1 MIAIPPPTAICA
13 ASPSMNSLLS
23 PLTCRLLSV
32 AWSSRYLRPRS
43 VTSRTESECANT
55 DTYWVSAT
63 SCAAKCS
70 AASEIAVDDAAVAV
84 QIGDAAVRGD
94 DGGLLNVG
102 DRVVHAAAETA
113 VDMEFTRP
121 MPPAHFECGKHVG
134 VVLLGR
140 EPECAHTGIAGGFRR
155 EILGG
160 IEVADDH
167 VDMHAEFARMGI
179 AAVRRHDERM
189 LWQRIWARVILAGA
203 EKRRRFG
210 MRCSW

>member
-1 MIAIPPPTAICA
+1 MREHRHVLGVGDLVRGKVQCGV
-13 ASPSMNSLLS
+13 
-23 PLTCRLLSV
+23 RD
-32 AWSSRYLRPRS
+32 RR
-43 VTSRTESECANT
+43 
-55 DTYWVSAT
+55 
-63 SCAAKCS
+63 
-70 AASEIAVDDAAVAV
+70 DDAAVAV

-203 EKRRRFG
+203 ENDADSGCGVRGDPLRLACRRLALPCYAYDSCTHG
-210 MRCSW
+210 NAGEG